1 MCNAFRDNSNLPHN
15 CEDGF
20 ANSMCD
26 TGHGTP
32 VITRAEFQEI
42 IKLEGQVRGSAL
54 NTDAACIESREGKEG
69 LNVVEQS
76 FRQLGYPI
84 EYKKIRGMGW
94 YPLCLRVL
102 SLCVIR
108 DIFDLDDSEI
118 QNMGDKA
125 PKFSFLVKV
134 FMKFGGVPGKAAEC
148 APDYWRM
155 HYSIGDVRVS
165 KIDDRAGYLLVQLA
179 NFRVHPILCR
189 YLEGYFRRLVQ
200 FSFVDQNVESKEIKC
215 AFNGD
220 PCHEYRI
227 AWK

>member
-1 MCNAFRDNSNLPHN
+1 MYDAD
-15 CEDGF
+15 
-20 ANSMCD
+20 
-26 TGHGTP
+26 HGKA

-54 NTDAACIESREGKEG
+54 KTDAACVESREGKEG
-69 LNVVEQS
+69 LHKVEQS

-84 EYKKIRGMGW
+84 EYKQFKGMGW

-108 DIFDLDDSEI
+108 DTFDMDDSEI
-118 QNMGDKA
+118 QTMGDIA

-134 FMKFGGVPGKAAEC
+134 FMKFTGVSGNVVDSV
-148 APDYWRM
+148 PDYWRM

-179 NFRVHPILCR
+179 NFRVHPVLCR
-189 YLEGYFRRLVQ
+189 YFEGYFRRLLQ
-200 FSFVDQNVESKEIKC
+200 FSFVNQNVESQETKC

-227 AWK
+227 TWK